1 MIGTILLALAAGFI
15 AGSLFIIFFDE
26 IIEWADY
33 LVDNLINAVRA
44 ILVFAIKKGHRV
56 FSKLYTRYVNG
67 KITVSN
73 SEEEIDIEEIDDE
86 NIRKKLMKK
95 KEVEIKEYA

>member
-15 AGSLFIIFFDE
+15 AGSLFVIFFDE
-26 IIEWADY
+26 IIEWADR
-33 LVDNLINAVRA
+33 LVDRIVNAVRA
-44 ILVFAIKKGHRV
+44 ILVFAIKAGHRV

-73 SEEEIDIEEIDDE
+73 SEEEIDIDDIDDE
-86 NIRKKLMKK
+86 KIRKKLMKK
-95 KEVEIKEYA
+95 KEVEVKEYS